1 MDFNAIVQGI
11 SMVGFPIVMCLI
23 LMWYINKNAVLH
35 KEEIDKMSDALKN
48 NTIALVKLSEKLDNI
63 KSEEKKDA

>member
-1 MDFNAIVQGI
+1 MDFNTILQGI

-23 LMWYINKNAVLH
+23 LMWFINKNAELH

-63 KSEEKKDA
+63 KSEESKDA